1 MESGKYKPDENR
13 LPDKLLTKVA
23 LLAPLA
29 GILVFVLLYML
40 AASRYPG
47 GSYAVPR
54 QEGFSYTHNYLC
66 DLLDEEAI
74 NGELNTSRFFARWSL
89 GVLCASLLILWYQ
102 LPKIFNSAGWKVF
115 LIRGFGMLSLGTL
128 IFLAED
134 THDRTVRI
142 AGIFGVM
149 ALFGFSIE
157 LYRAGY
163 RNLFLIA
170 VMNLLI
176 FLLNYYIYETG
187 TFRMALPL
195 IQKFTFLLFM
205 FWFVLLA
212 LALYRKLDHQTP

>member
-1 MESGKYKPDENR
+1 MERGKYKPDQNR
-13 LPDKLLTKVA
+13 LPDKLLTKFV

-29 GILVFVLLYML
+29 GILVFVCLYTL
-40 AASRYPG
+40 AAARYPG
-47 GSYAVPR
+47 GSYAKPG
-54 QEGFSYTHNYLC
+54 QEGFSFMHNYLC

-74 NGELNTSRFFARWSL
+74 NGELNPARFFARWSL

-102 LPKIFNSAGWKVF
+102 LPKIFKSSGWKVF
-115 LIRGFGMLSLGTL
+115 LIRAFGMLSLGTL

-149 ALFGFSIE
+149 ALLGFSIE
-157 LYRAGY
+157 LYMAGY
-163 RNLFLIA
+163 RKLFLLA

-187 TFRMALPL
+187 TYRMALPV
-195 IQKFTFLLFM
+195 IQKFTFLLFLL
-205 FWFVLLA
+205 WFILLD
-212 LALYRKLDHQTP
+212 LALYRKLEKQYP